1 MKERLRELGI
11 RNTELSQYMRISRPS
26 LYKYLGLYESGDK
39 KNIPENVLRCF
50 KFIDKHKNLSKEQII
65 SYVLYEFSDTQ
76 ASDRKEAL
84 RQYLMNNS
92 ENDQKIRLMYLLISS
107 DIFLSSSSEIV
118 GSLSAKISCKR
129 CFKRSRYIALSAF
142 CMGTLVY
149 QCPRKGLYGLQLRAL
164 NPYRAGFGIP

>member
-107 DIFLSSSSEIV
+107 DIFDPLVPYLVTAAELTES
-118 GSLSAKISCKR
+118 
-129 CFKRSRYIALSAF
+129 
-142 CMGTLVY
+142 GTLSEEQIY
-149 QCPRKGLYGLQLRAL
+149 QVSKLMNFISDVTRNTPVSEEELKIATEMLE
-164 NPYRAGFGIP
+164 NKKNDS